1 MKLNRPFNTLSL
13 AEYRH
18 IIPRHSKYTDF
29 NPLALYRSIVENP
42 KLSTAEKQEVLA
54 LANQYFQK
62 FYDFLVV
69 KDLHTYAALSRLG
82 LPPLSPAQQWDYDEQ
97 LRAQAE
103 KILARKRIR
112 NWRVGTVTKSP
123 RLNVSHKRPEQGL
136 RVVQIMIPAKSSK
149 DAWRGNQVT
158 HRQHRKHQETEL
170 REIWQEY
177 E

>member
-13 AEYRH
+13 AEYRQ
-18 IIPRHSKYTDF
+18 IIPRHAQYTDF
-29 NPLALYRSIVENP
+29 NPLALYRSILENR
-42 KLSTAEKQEVLA
+42 KLGEAGRQEVLV

-82 LPPLSPAQQWDYDEQ
+82 LPPLSSAQQWDYDEQ
-97 LRAQAE
+97 LR
-103 KILARKRIR
+103 IR
-112 NWRVGTVTKSP
+112 RVGTMTKSP
-123 RLNVSHKRPEQGL
+123 RVNVSRKHPEQGL
-136 RVVQIMIPAKSSK
+136 RIVQIMTSAKSEK
-149 DAWRGNQVT
+149 DTWRGNQT
-158 HRQHRKHQETEL
+158 AHRQHRKHQEAEL

>member
-1 MKLNRPFNTLSL
+1 MKLNRPFHTLTL

-18 IIPRHSKYTDF
+18 IIPQHARYTDF
-29 NPLALYRSIVENP
+29 NPLALYRFIVENR
-42 KLSTAEKQEVLA
+42 KLNEEDKQEVLA

-82 LPPLSPAQQWDYDEQ
+82 LPPLSPAQQYDYDEQ
-97 LRAQAE
+97 LCAQAK
-103 KILARKRIR
+103 KILANKRIR
-112 NWRVGTVTKSP
+112 NWRVDTITKSP
-123 RLNVSHKRPEQGL
+123 RLTISRKHPEQGW
-136 RVVQIMIPAKSSK
+136 RTVQIMNRPISNKNI
-149 DAWRGNQVT
+149 WRSNQIT
-158 HRQHRKHQETEL
+158 HHQHRKHQEAEL

>member
-18 IIPRHSKYTDF
+18 IIPRHSKYADF

-123 RLNVSHKRPEQGL
+123 RLNVSRKRPEQGL
-136 RVVQIMIPAKSSK
+136 RMVQIMIPAKSSK

-158 HRQHRKHQETEL
+158 HRQHRKHQEAEL